1 MGDKKKIIMVFII
14 LPVIMVAVLL
24 ISIIFSEPS
33 AGQEESTPVDYVMT
47 DKDID
52 AMLLEEYRKSQS
64 TRAQLEE
71 TTEVVQ
77 DIAPGDNEYDDMID
91 ESDGSTIQADSVTEG
106 DGGDS
111 DVYDEELSDEE
122 EAIIAKA
129 EENARKNRVSGALY
143 YNGIEVVSSMNKVSF
158 DGDYVLELTSEELAA
173 DHPLFLQ
180 YDPRWANF
188 PYGSGTMRNTAC
200 GPTCFSMVI
209 TALTNITTASPPIIA
224 SYSMNHNH
232 YVWGAG
238 TAHSLFLQGCSDFG
252 LYCSEIPNTE
262 ADMKAHIDNGEM
274 LIVSCHYGNF
284 THSGAGHFIV
294 IYGYNNLGFMVN
306 DPASYDRSC
315 QYWPFS
321 TITGDFNKLY
331 ALGKAN

>member
-1 MGDKKKIIMVFII
+1 MGDKKKIIMVFILFPI
-14 LPVIMVAVLL
+14 LMLVVFLV
-24 ISIIFSEPS
+24 SIIFSEPGGGTQQPS
-33 AGQEESTPVDYVMT
+33 SEAAVATT
-47 DKDID
+47 DKYAEID
-52 AMLLEEYRKSQS
+52 AMLLEEYQKAQS
-64 TRAQLEE
+64 TRQTVEGS
-71 TTEVVQ
+71 TEAPQ
-77 DIAPGDNEYDDMID
+77 ELAPGDLEYDDMID
-91 ESDGSTIQADSVTEG
+91 ESDGSTIVADNT
-106 DGGDS
+106 DGGEVFLD
-111 DVYDEELSDEE
+111 DELSAEE
-122 EAIIAKA
+122 EAIIKKA
-129 EENARKNRVSGALY
+129 EENARKTGVNALY
-143 YNGIEVVSSMNKVSF
+143 YNGIQVVCSMNKVTF
-158 DGDYVLELTSEELAA
+158 DGDYVLTLTSEELAA

-180 YDPRWANF
+180 YDPRWANY

-209 TALTNITTASPPIIA
+209 TALTNITNASPPIIA

-315 QYWPFS
+315 QYWPFA

-331 ALGKAN
+331 ALGKAG

>member
-1 MGDKKKIIMVFII
+1 MGDKKKMIMVFII
-14 LPVIMVAVLL
+14 LPILMVVVFVI
-24 ISIIFSEPS
+24 SSIFSQPDTS
-33 AGQEESTPVDYVMT
+33 VEEEKPAQYILA

-52 AMLLEEYRKSQS
+52 AMLLEEYRKAEANREASK
-64 TRAQLEE
+64 EE
-71 TTEVVQ
+71 NVEAVQ
-77 DIAPGDNEYDDMID
+77 ELMPGDNEYDDMID
-91 ESDGSTIQADSVTEG
+91 ESDGSSIQADAVSE
-106 DGGDS
+106 DGE
-111 DVYDEELSDEE
+111 VYMDEALSPEE
-122 EAIIAKA
+122 EAIIEKA

-143 YNGIEVVSSMNKVSF
+143 YNGIQVVCSMNKVSF

-180 YDPRWANF
+180 YDPRWANY
-188 PYGSGTMRNTAC
+188 PYGSGVMRNTAC

-209 TALTNITTASPPIIA
+209 TALTDITNASPPMLA
-224 SYSMNHNH
+224 AYSSNHGH

-262 ADMKAHIDNGEM
+262 ADMKAHLDNGEM
-274 LIVSCHYGNF
+274 LIISCHYGNF

-321 TITGDFNKLY
+321 KITGDFNKLY